1 MINSKDTKSF
11 WAIMYMLIAMFSLST
26 MDAFAK
32 LLVKGAYD
40 PLQILAIR
48 SWIILAV
55 LLLYYFSRKQLVQ
68 LKANRLIPQLLRGGV
83 GFLAPYCFF
92 KSLQS
97 LPLADATII
106 FFSSTFMITAL
117 SWPLLRE
124 KVGVYRWSAV
134 VIGFIGVLIAMDPQG
149 GGDKLS
155 YLYCLFGSFCYSL
168 LFLSGRYLSKT
179 ESVVS
184 LVFFFNLSM
193 AIVSTS
199 LAPLVWVP
207 VATADYL
214 SILMF
219 SVLGLLGHFCV
230 TKAFSISDVGLITP
244 LEYTALIWAVL
255 WGYLL
260 WGEVPQVNVWIGAGI
275 IVLCAL
281 FVIYRESVNKKRAL
295 RAANKIAV
303 NSESV

>member
-1 MINSKDTKSF
+1 MKNSADTKTY
-11 WAIMYMLIAMFSLST
+11 WPIIYMLVAMFSLST
-26 MDAFAK
+26 MDALAK
-32 LLVKGAYD
+32 MLVKGAYD

-55 LLLYYFSRKQLVQ
+55 LLLYYFSRGQLAQ
-68 LKANRLIPQLLRGGV
+68 LQANRLIPQLLRGGV

-134 VIGFIGVLIAMDPQG
+134 IIGFIGVLIAMDPK
-149 GGDKLS
+149 GDGDLLS

-179 ESVVS
+179 ESVIS

-214 SILMF
+214 SIFMF

-230 TKAFSISDVGLITP
+230 TKAFSSADVGLITP

-260 WGEVPQVNVWIGAGI
+260 WGEIPDSNVWVGAGI

-281 FVIYRESVNKKRAL
+281 FVVYRESVVKTRQL
-295 RAANKIAV
+295 RAANKIAL
-303 NSESV
+303 NS

>member
-1 MINSKDTKSF
+1 MKNSTDTKTY
-11 WAIMYMLIAMFSLST
+11 WAIIYMLVAMFALST

-55 LLLYYFSRKQLVQ
+55 LLLYYFSRRQLAQ
-68 LKANRLIPQLLRGGV
+68 LQANRLIPQLLRGGV

-124 KVGVYRWSAV
+124 KVGIYRWSAV
-134 VIGFIGVLIAMDPQG
+134 IIGFIGVLIAMDPK
-149 GGDKLS
+149 GDGDLLS

-179 ESVVS
+179 ESVIS

-207 VATADYL
+207 VATEDYL
-214 SILMF
+214 SIFMF

-230 TKAFSISDVGLITP
+230 TKAFSTADVGLITP

-260 WGEVPQVNVWIGAGI
+260 WGEIPNFNVWIGACI

-281 FVIYRESVNKKRAL
+281 FVVYRESVVKRKQR
-295 RAANKIAV
+295 RAANKIV
-303 NSESV
+303 INN

>member
-1 MINSKDTKSF
+1 
-11 WAIMYMLIAMFSLST
+11 
-26 MDAFAK
+26 
-32 LLVKGAYD
+32 
-40 PLQILAIR
+40 
-48 SWIILAV
+48 
-55 LLLYYFSRKQLVQ
+55 
-68 LKANRLIPQLLRGGV
+68 
-83 GFLAPYCFF
+83 
-92 KSLQS
+92 
-97 LPLADATII
+97 
-106 FFSSTFMITAL
+106 
-117 SWPLLRE
+117 
-124 KVGVYRWSAV
+124 
-134 VIGFIGVLIAMDPQG
+134 
-149 GGDKLS
+149 
-155 YLYCLFGSFCYSL
+155 
-168 LFLSGRYLSKT
+168 
-179 ESVVS
+179 
-184 LVFFFNLSM
+184 M

-207 VATADYL
+207 VATVDYL

-219 SVLGLLGHFCV
+219 SILGLLGHFCV

-260 WGEVPQVNVWIGAGI
+260 WGEIPGVNVWIGACI